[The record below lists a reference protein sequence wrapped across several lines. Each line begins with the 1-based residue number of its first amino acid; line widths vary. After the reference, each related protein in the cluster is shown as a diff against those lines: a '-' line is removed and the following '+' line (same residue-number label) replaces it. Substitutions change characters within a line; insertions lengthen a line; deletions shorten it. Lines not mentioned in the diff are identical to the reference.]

1 MGRAKGRVQQFGH
14 QPSFQGKKKPW
25 LDREEKVVIHLGS
38 ERQSLRSVSF
48 KEESCTTITPKALEK
63 TGLV

>member
-14 QPSFQGKKKPW
+14 QPSFQGKKKKPW

-48 KEESCTTITPKALEK
+48 KEERSSCTTITQKA
-63 TGLV
+63 